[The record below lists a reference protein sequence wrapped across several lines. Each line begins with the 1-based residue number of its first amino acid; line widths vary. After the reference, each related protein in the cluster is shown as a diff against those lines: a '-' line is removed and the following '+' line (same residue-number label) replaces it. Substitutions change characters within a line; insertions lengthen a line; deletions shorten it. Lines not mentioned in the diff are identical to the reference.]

1 MYNDLYKIID
11 ENLTDGNVGA
21 RKNRSCRDN
30 IFVMGAITNSVTNGN
45 SPNIQVQ
52 VMDIKKCFD
61 KLWLESCIN
70 ELYNAGVQNDLL
82 NMLYIENNNAEVAV
96 KVNNNLS
103 KRISVKNV
111 IMQGSVWGSLKCTTL
126 MDTLNKHMKT
136 NPALLYKYKGDPNIE
151 IGVLGMVDDTLGVTN
166 CGEESIKKNSVI
178 NSFVE
183 TQKLELHSDKSVV
196 VHVGNVN
203 KCSNMCPELKV
214 HKEKM
219 HDVESTKYLGNCV
232 TTRGGVRATIE
243 DRRNKGWGKVSQVMA
258 ILGEVALGRNRVEAG
273 LILRQSILISSLL
286 WSAEAWSCVTD
297 KELKKLEQVDSHF
310 LKLLLDGHSKC
321 PTVFHHLETGTLKLR
336 HILMINRLMYHHHIV
351 NLNDEE
357 TVKKVYNKQKEEAVK
372 GDWIKLIENDFLFIG
387 KEMDEDNMKETSKSV
402 YKKWIKTEV
411 KRAAFK
417 SYLKERDMLSK
428 IKEVEYR
435 EFKIQDY
442 LTDKMFNRSERK
454 LLYALRSRCYN
465 AKQNFKSL
473 YKNNMSCRF
482 GCQVNESQEHSLT
495 QCTPVSADSGNFS
508 DIFET
513 VTKQK
518 QAIKQ
523 FSKIDQEREH
533 KLKHLPGDGEA
544 GTPAS
549 TLAMQQTC
557 L

>member
-286 WSAEAWSCVTD
+286 WSAEAWCNRQRAEKV
-297 KELKKLEQVDSHF
+297 
-310 LKLLLDGHSKC
+310 
-321 PTVFHHLETGTLKLR
+321 GT
-336 HILMINRLMYHHHIV
+336 
-351 NLNDEE
+351 
-357 TVKKVYNKQKEEAVK
+357 
-372 GDWIKLIENDFLFIG
+372 
-387 KEMDEDNMKETSKSV
+387 S
-402 YKKWIKTEV
+402 
-411 KRAAFK
+411 
-417 SYLKERDMLSK
+417 
-428 IKEVEYR
+428 
-435 EFKIQDY
+435 
-442 LTDKMFNRSERK
+442 
-454 LLYALRSRCYN
+454 
-465 AKQNFKSL
+465 
-473 YKNNMSCRF
+473 
-482 GCQVNESQEHSLT
+482 
-495 QCTPVSADSGNFS
+495 
-508 DIFET
+508 
-513 VTKQK
+513 
-518 QAIKQ
+518 
-523 FSKIDQEREH
+523 
-533 KLKHLPGDGEA
+533 
-544 GTPAS
+544 
-549 TLAMQQTC
+549 
-557 L
+557 